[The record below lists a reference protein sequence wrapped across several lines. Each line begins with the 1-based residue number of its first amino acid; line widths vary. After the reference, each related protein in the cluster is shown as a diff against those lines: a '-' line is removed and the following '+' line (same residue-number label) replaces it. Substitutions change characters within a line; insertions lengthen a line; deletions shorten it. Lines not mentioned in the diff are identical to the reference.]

1 MALVLGLFWCIH
13 TEQNRDR
20 GRNRNRDQN
29 NGGQFQYQSRC
40 NLKASTEF
48 HTTHL
53 FPVPISVPA
62 SVNTPLVLAPVH
74 GHAIMATLTKSL
86 LIGTTKILLPPANE
100 VWGKV
105 IFSQAS
111 VILYTVEGSLS
122 GGGGLSRG
130 VYVWRDLSREG
141 LCPRGYSKGVSVS
154 EWAVCILLECILTC
168 IYLQTVEVN
177 KGCYITITVNGY
189 HQQSYLLMVTI

>member
-20 GRNRNRDQN
+20 GRNRDRDQN

-40 NLKASTEF
+40 KLKASTQF

-62 SVNTPLVLAPVH
+62 SVNTPLVLVPVH
-74 GHAIMATLTKSL
+74 GHAIMATVTKSL

-111 VILYTVEGSLS
+111 VILYTGEGSLS
-122 GGGGLSRG
+122 GRGWSVQGGLCLEAS
-130 VYVWRDLSREG
+130 LSREG
-141 LCPRGYSKGVSVS
+141 LCPGEGLSPGGISVWGVSVQGGIPRES
-154 EWAVCILLECILTC
+154 QSQSGQYASYWNAFLLAFIYKQWKLT
-168 IYLQTVEVN
+168 
-177 KGCYITITVNGY
+177 KG
-189 HQQSYLLMVTI
+189 VT